1 MSGRRS
7 FNELRD
13 KTPEGRA
20 RVVEYER
27 TMRAVMRL
35 AELRAERGV
44 TQDELARGM
53 DVSQAH
59 VSQIERKDN
68 LYLSTIHNYIEA
80 LGGQLRLRAVFP
92 DQQEIDLDVLLP
104 NEGSGVEQESGP
116 VTIQREHGSVDRDT
130 LDRDRDKDIVVPVMG
145 EDVVGKRAHDVEEV
159 RLHKQ
164 INAEQEGVSNSVR
177 RSGQRD
183 TSVAVERNI

>member
-20 RVVEYER
+20 RVAEYER

-68 LYLSTIHNYIEA
+68 LYLSTIHNYVEA
-80 LGGQLRLRAVFP
+80 LGGRLRMSAVFP
-92 DQQEIDLDVLLP
+92 DQQEIDLDVLLS

-116 VTIQREHGSVDRDT
+116 VTIKRKHGSVDRDT
-130 LDRDRDKDIVVPVMG
+130 LDRDKDIVVPVMG

-164 INAEQEGVSNSVR
+164 INAEQEGMSNSAR
-177 RSGQRD
+177 RSDRRD
-183 TSVAVERNI
+183 TSVAMERDI

>member
-20 RVVEYER
+20 RVAEYER

-35 AELRAERGV
+35 AELRAERGI

-68 LYLSTIHNYIEA
+68 LYLSTIHNYVEA

-104 NEGSGVEQESGP
+104 KEGNGVEQESGAVTMRRGHGP
-116 VTIQREHGSVDRDT
+116 VARVSVDRDE
-130 LDRDRDKDIVVPVMG
+130 DIAVPVMG
-145 EDVVGKRAHDVEEV
+145 EDAVGKRV
-159 RLHKQ
+159 RT
-164 INAEQEGVSNSVR
+164 VR
-177 RSGQRD
+177 TR
-183 TSVAVERNI
+183 A

>member
-1 MSGRRS
+1 MPS
-7 FNELRD
+7 FNDLRD

-20 RVVEYER
+20 RVAEYER

-68 LYLSTIHNYIEA
+68 LYLSTLHNYVEA
-80 LGGQLRLRAVFP
+80 LGGQLRLCAVFP
-92 DQQEIDLDVLLP
+92 DQQEIDLDVRLLRR
-104 NEGSGVEQESGP
+104 GTASSRRVARSLLGASMA
-116 VTIQREHGSVDRDT
+116 RSSV
-130 LDRDRDKDIVVPVMG
+130 
-145 EDVVGKRAHDVEEV
+145 
-159 RLHKQ
+159 
-164 INAEQEGVSNSVR
+164 S
-177 RSGQRD
+177 RSTGMK
-183 TSVAVERNI
+183 TSLCQ

>member
-1 MSGRRS
+1 MSGRRG

-20 RVVEYER
+20 RVAAYER

-53 DVSQAH
+53 DVSQDELARGMD

-68 LYLSTIHNYIEA
+68 LYLSTIHNYVEA

-104 NEGSGVEQESGP
+104 KEGNSVAQESSA
-116 VTIQREHGSVDRDT
+116 VTMWREHGPAERSSVDRDE
-130 LDRDRDKDIVVPVMG
+130 DSAVPVMG
-145 EDVVGKRAHDVEEV
+145 GD
-159 RLHKQ
+159 
-164 INAEQEGVSNSVR
+164 
-177 RSGQRD
+177 
-183 TSVAVERNI
+183 AV

>member
-13 KTPEGRA
+13 TTPEGRA
-20 RVVEYER
+20 RVAEYER

-59 VSQIERKDN
+59 ISQIERKGN
-68 LYLSTIHNYIEA
+68 LYLSTINNYVQA
-80 LGGQLRLRAVFP
+80 LGGELRLRAVFP
-92 DQQEIDLDVLLP
+92 DQQEIDLDVLRP
-104 NEGSGVEQESGP
+104 EDGEGQNLRREATSEQES
-116 VTIQREHGSVDRDT
+116 
-130 LDRDRDKDIVVPVMG
+130 VV
-145 EDVVGKRAHDVEEV
+145 
-159 RLHKQ
+159 
-164 INAEQEGVSNSVR
+164 IS
-177 RSGQRD
+177 
-183 TSVAVERNI
+183 

>member
-1 MSGRRS
+1 MSGRRG

-20 RVVEYER
+20 RVAAYER

-53 DVSQAH
+53 DVSQDELARGMDVSQDELARGMD

-68 LYLSTIHNYIEA
+68 LYLSTIHNYVEA

-104 NEGSGVEQESGP
+104 KEGNSVAQESSA
-116 VTIQREHGSVDRDT
+116 VTMWREHGPAERSSVDRDE
-130 LDRDRDKDIVVPVMG
+130 DSAVPVMG
-145 EDVVGKRAHDVEEV
+145 GD
-159 RLHKQ
+159 
-164 INAEQEGVSNSVR
+164 
-177 RSGQRD
+177 
-183 TSVAVERNI
+183 AV

>member
-1 MSGRRS
+1 MSGRRG

-20 RVVEYER
+20 RVAAYER

-53 DVSQAH
+53 DVSQDELARGMDVSQDELARGMDVSQDELARGMD

-68 LYLSTIHNYIEA
+68 LYLSTIHNYVEA

-104 NEGSGVEQESGP
+104 KEGNSVAQESSA
-116 VTIQREHGSVDRDT
+116 VTMWREHGPAERSSVDRDE
-130 LDRDRDKDIVVPVMG
+130 DSAVPVMG
-145 EDVVGKRAHDVEEV
+145 GD
-159 RLHKQ
+159 
-164 INAEQEGVSNSVR
+164 
-177 RSGQRD
+177 
-183 TSVAVERNI
+183 AV

>member
-1 MSGRRS
+1 MSGRRG

-20 RVVEYER
+20 RVAAYER

-53 DVSQAH
+53 DVSQDELARGMDVSQDELARGMDVSQDELARGMDVSQDELARGMD

-68 LYLSTIHNYIEA
+68 LYLSTIHNYVEA

-104 NEGSGVEQESGP
+104 KEGNSVAQESSA
-116 VTIQREHGSVDRDT
+116 VTMWREHGPAERSSVDRDE
-130 LDRDRDKDIVVPVMG
+130 DSAVPVMG
-145 EDVVGKRAHDVEEV
+145 GD
-159 RLHKQ
+159 
-164 INAEQEGVSNSVR
+164 
-177 RSGQRD
+177 
-183 TSVAVERNI
+183 AV